1 MKLKT
6 SVKLRVIQIKHW
18 RGNEKRKEWGGEISI
33 LNYLDIIKMR
43 YGTRFQKPFVSEQ
56 IDT

>member
-1 MKLKT
+1 MKK
-6 SVKLRVIQIKHW
+6 
-18 RGNEKRKEWGGEISI
+18 EKSGGEISI

-43 YGTRFQKPFVSEQ
+43 YGTRLQKPFVSEQ

>member
-1 MKLKT
+1 MKK
-6 SVKLRVIQIKHW
+6 
-18 RGNEKRKEWGGEISI
+18 EKSGGGKISI

-43 YGTRFQKPFVSEQ
+43 YGTRLQKPFVSEQ